1 MLRILALIL
10 IIPGLFGMYTG
21 ILIALA
27 PLAIVLALIAVVVY
41 SVWVFAPGGP
51 FDLAVEQMLY
61 KPRHT
66 N

>member
-1 MLRILALIL
+1 MLRILLLLL

-21 ILIALA
+21 MLIALD

-41 SVWVFAPGGP
+41 GVWVFAPGGP

-61 KPRHT
+61 KPRH
-66 N
+66 NN